1 MFFSIIKLM
10 MIKVL
15 TKIPLVGSLVKLK
28 ARQIYIVDSV
38 EQCEQ
43 ITTTIEK

>member
-1 MFFSIIKLM
+1 

-28 ARQIYIVDSV
+28 ARQIDIVDSV
-38 EQCEQ
+38 EQCDQ
-43 ITTTIEK
+43 IAKKIEK